1 MRWRSVC
8 GRGRRGGRH
17 ERTPVASRNR
27 ALKGQCGMPVVRRR
41 CLGLRGSP
49 QSSVGKR
56 QRIAM
61 QVRSA
66 RNAMPMHGD
75 AMSLQG
81 FMIAVLLG
89 LFVVL
94 LAVAVAVVALIPPPG
109 VLTL

>member
-1 MRWRSVC
+1 
-8 GRGRRGGRH
+8 
-17 ERTPVASRNR
+17 
-27 ALKGQCGMPVVRRR
+27 
-41 CLGLRGSP
+41 
-49 QSSVGKR
+49 
-56 QRIAM
+56 
-61 QVRSA
+61 
-66 RNAMPMHGD
+66 MPMHGD